1 MNAVRPVHGNPAL
14 RTVPSE
20 LPFCSGM
27 VFAVEKLWVSRQNY
41 LDTHEMH
48 WLQSGTHGQL
58 RADRVH

>member
-27 VFAVEKLWVSRQNY
+27 VFAIEKLWVSRKNC
-41 LDTHEMH
+41 LDTQIIRG
-48 WLQSGTHGQL
+48 LQSGTHGQL
-58 RADRVH
+58 RDDLVH